1 MHSSVVKTIVL
12 IEMASSAVA
21 PLMVLTAEEKIEMRI
36 VSYCVIVLRR
46 FADNDYLTPGDCG
59 PRRLTGALSGVISWD

>member
-1 MHSSVVKTIVL
+1 MHSSVVRTMVL

-36 VSYCVIVLRR
+36 VSYCVIVL
-46 FADNDYLTPGDCG
+46 
-59 PRRLTGALSGVISWD
+59 